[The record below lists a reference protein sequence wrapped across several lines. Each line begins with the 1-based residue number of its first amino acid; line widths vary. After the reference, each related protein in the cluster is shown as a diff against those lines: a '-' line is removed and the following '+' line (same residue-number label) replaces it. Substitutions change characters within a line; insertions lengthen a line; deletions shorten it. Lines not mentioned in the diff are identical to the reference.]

1 MEIQS
6 AIARWESEGGA
17 ILQAQSS
24 RKRASERM
32 KSLTVQRIL
41 VPIDFSPE
49 SLKTLHYAQRLGER
63 FKAKLHLVHV
73 VTPPPPFLTQRRLGL
88 PPNFSQ
94 ELVANAVE
102 RLQKIAAEFSLTSP
116 PKRYTVRIGAI
127 ADEISEVARVTR
139 AELIAIATRGYTG
152 LKRAF
157 LGSTTESVVRNA
169 PCPVLV
175 VRDKDES
182 TSQRARRAPLQF
194 QKILVPL
201 DFSDASRLGLEYALG
216 FAQEFHAT
224 VVLFHSVFVSGY
236 VLASPYTANQMP
248 TLIASQQ
255 DYARTEMEELRETI
269 SRKGGDVEIKIAVGS
284 PVERIGK
291 YIRKAGIDLIITS
304 THGRSGLRGLFI
316 GSTAERI
323 VRYATCPVLVV
334 PNRAAGKIANK
345 HGN

>member
-1 MEIQS
+1 MDVHN

-17 ILQAQSS
+17 IPQ
-24 RKRASERM
+24 
-32 KSLTVQRIL
+32 VQTPRQRFKALMLRQVL
-41 VPIDFSPE
+41 VPIDFSLE
-49 SLKTLHYAQRLGER
+49 SLKTLHYAKRLGER
-63 FKAKLHLVHV
+63 FKAQLHLVYV
-73 VTPPPPFLTQRRLGL
+73 VTPPPTYLPQRTPLTL
-88 PPNFSQ
+88 NFSQ
-94 ELVANAVE
+94 ELAADASE
-102 RLQKIAAEFSLTSP
+102 RLRKLAGKFSLPMP
-116 PKRYTVRIGAI
+116 PKPYSVRSGGI

-182 TSQRARRAPLQF
+182 TSQRARRAPLHF
-194 QKILVPL
+194 RKILVPL

-236 VLASPYTANQMP
+236 VLASPYTAHQMP

-255 DYARTEMEELRETI
+255 DYARTEMEELREMI
-269 SRKGGDVEIKIAVGS
+269 SRKGAEVEIKIAVGS

-291 YIRKAGIDLIITS
+291 YVRKAGIDLIITS
-304 THGRSGLRGLFI
+304 THGRSGLRRVFI

-345 HGN
+345 RGSDC